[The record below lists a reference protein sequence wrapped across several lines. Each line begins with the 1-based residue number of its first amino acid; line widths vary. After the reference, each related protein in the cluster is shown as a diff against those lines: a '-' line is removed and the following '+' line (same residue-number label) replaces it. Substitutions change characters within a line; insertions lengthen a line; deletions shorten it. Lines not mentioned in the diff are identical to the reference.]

1 MFVCN
6 LALHDHIPK
15 IIFLY
20 ALSSSPDSRI
30 IDVLHLRDRD
40 KSQTCHIV
48 VQSLFFRNGQTHL
61 MDDRI
66 DLGVILNLIL
76 GLEVNHERQ
85 KSGTKA
91 KLFFLIWIYTTFPFK
106 HIEKKHVLCYN

>member
-6 LALHDHIPK
+6 LALHDHIPQV
-15 IIFLY
+15 LLLNT
-20 ALSSSPDSRI
+20 LSSSPDSRI

-40 KSQTCHIV
+40 KSQTCHVV
-48 VQSLFFRNGQTHL
+48 VQSLFFCNSQPHL

-85 KSGTKA
+85 KSGIKA
-91 KLFFLIWIYTTFPFK
+91 K
-106 HIEKKHVLCYN
+106 